1 MRLLRRVFWFVRL
14 FENNYFS
21 LTAVP
26 YAKISAAP
34 CITIEVT
41 NRMLII
47 ASAPWF
53 AASLT
58 IRLNASSRDCEII

>member
-1 MRLLRRVFWFVRL
+1 ML
-14 FENNYFS
+14 YFS

-41 NRMLII
+41 NRMLTI
-47 ASAPWF
+47 ASAPISF
-53 AASLT
+53 ASLI
-58 IRLNASSRDCEII
+58 IRLEASSRDWFIIEV